1 MTAAYHLI
9 ILTLLVP
16 FRLMSSDL
24 KYSSIDCFIVI
35 VIVIWQQ
42 QNEDF
47 NVRTVSVLLYVQKSY
62 RVRMYVIGERA
73 REITHTAL
81 DQRR

>member
-1 MTAAYHLI
+1 MLLMNNTLTAAYHLI

-16 FRLMSSDL
+16 FRQMSSDL

-42 QNEDF
+42 QNKNEDF
-47 NVRTVSVLLYVQKSY
+47 NVRTYGISTSVRTKKL
-62 RVRMYVIGERA
+62 
-73 REITHTAL
+73 
-81 DQRR
+81 